1 MRKPESRGT
10 GTQSGSFV
18 VRLTHWEGEPVSVW
32 TARWGVPVFEAYNEL
47 GSTSDRLKE
56 IAAQGA
62 GLGSVIVSETQTAG
76 RGRRSATW
84 HSPAESGLWMSV
96 LLPAPSP
103 PVAYL
108 PLMVG
113 LVTARAIEHLTPGID
128 AGIEWPNDIVISGK
142 KVAGV
147 LCEAVAGGPPSS
159 VEGVLVGIGVNVRT
173 PQGGF
178 PADIRDR
185 ATSLEDAAETCV
197 SRAAL
202 AGMIIAAL
210 ASDLGTEGMGKAYP
224 HGRLLPPQMLK
235 ALNRRDVLSD
245 QRVHSEQEGPG
256 IARGILESGAL
267 LLEREDG
274 SRVDVVTG
282 SVRLI

>member
-1 MRKPESRGT
+1 MA
-10 GTQSGSFV
+10 
-18 VRLTHWEGEPVSVW
+18 RLTHWEGEPVSVW
-32 TARWGVPVFEAYNEL
+32 TVRWGVPVFEAYNEL
-47 GSTSDRLKE
+47 GSTSDRLTE

-62 GLGSVIVSETQTAG
+62 GPGSVIISETQTAG
-76 RGRRSATW
+76 RGRRSTTW
-84 HSPAESGLWMSV
+84 HSPADSGLWMSV

-103 PVAYL
+103 SVAYL
-108 PLMVG
+108 PLMAG

-147 LCEAVAGGPPSS
+147 LCEAVAGGLSPS
-159 VEGVLVGIGVNVRT
+159 VESVLVGIGVNVRT

-185 ATSLEDAAETCV
+185 ATSLEDAAEACV

-210 ASDLGTEGMGKAYP
+210 ASVLGTEGMGKAYP

-245 QRVHSEQEGPG
+245 QWVHSEQEGPG